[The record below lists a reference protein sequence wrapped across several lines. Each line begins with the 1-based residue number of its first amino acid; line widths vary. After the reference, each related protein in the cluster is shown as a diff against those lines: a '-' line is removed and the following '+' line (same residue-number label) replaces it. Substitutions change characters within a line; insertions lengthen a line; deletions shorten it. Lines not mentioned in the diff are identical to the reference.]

1 MDKNKFGNFIKEKR
15 LEQKLTQKELA
26 DKLMIDVTAVSKW
39 ERGINF
45 PDITMIPDICSCL
58 GVNEHELIESSND
71 TEYRAIKSDAQK
83 YNKIKNTIFYSFSA
97 AYALSII
104 ICFIVNIAVDKG
116 LSWFFVEAASC
127 LCAFTFIPTCTRFF
141 KRGKL
146 GIFLGSTLLSL
157 FLLYLTCCIY
167 TGGHWLWIAF
177 SATALGYFV
186 FFYPVLFKKQA
197 QYIGEEKYGQISK
210 YLLIS
215 YAVGITLLTSVLLLC
230 IAAYNGL
237 NVALAFKI
245 AGYCFILLLGYGI
258 IELCPMSRSFKLG
271 AGSLFTGV
279 HLYGL
284 NGVLN
289 YLLDN
294 ENFSECY
301 KIDFSNW
308 WNADG
313 NVAIIGL
320 GFFTVIG
327 IAFIAAGIIRKR
339 NK

>member
-15 LEQKLTQKELA
+15 LENKLTQKELA

-39 ERGINF
+39 ERGINY
-45 PDITMIPDICSCL
+45 PDITMIPAICGCL
-58 GVNEHELIESSND
+58 GINEHELIESSTD
-71 TEYRAIKSDAQK
+71 TELRAIKSDAQK
-83 YNKIKNTIFYSFSA
+83 YNRIKNTIFYSFSA

-104 ICFIVNIAVDKG
+104 VCFIVNIAVDKG

-141 KRGKL
+141 ERGKL

-177 SATALGYFV
+177 SGTVLGYFV
-186 FFYPVLFKKQA
+186 FFYPVLFKHQSR
-197 QYIGEEKYGQISK
+197 YIGEEKYESISK
-210 YLLIS
+210 YLFIT
-215 YAVGITLLTSVLLLC
+215 YTAGIILLTFILLLC
-230 IAAYNGL
+230 VAATVNYDL
-237 NVALAFKI
+237 LLALKC
-245 AGYCFILLLGYGI
+245 AGYCFILPLIWGI
-258 IELCPMSRSFKLG
+258 VELIPVKRIFRLSLD
-271 AGSLFTGV
+271 SLFTGA

-289 YLLDN
+289 KLLEGGSGWYQINFSDW
-294 ENFSECY
+294 ENFT
-301 KIDFSNW
+301 
-308 WNADG
+308 DG

-320 GFFTVIG
+320 AFFVLLAAVFAVFGFC
-327 IAFIAAGIIRKR
+327 RK
-339 NK
+339 K